1 LASVPFYCPSGRLKP
16 SSESWEL
23 FRLSATD
30 LQIPEITIHFGAER
44 DCRKLPDMWIHQDYT
59 EWLLPLFQ
67 QCHFI
72 AKLGNQRGAPL
83 ISLSTN
89 LGELGEVSHHTM

>member
-1 LASVPFYCPSGRLKP
+1 MG
-16 SSESWEL
+16 
-23 FRLSATD
+23 
-30 LQIPEITIHFGAER
+30 
-44 DCRKLPDMWIHQDYT
+44 IHQDYT

>member
-1 LASVPFYCPSGRLKP
+1 MG
-16 SSESWEL
+16 
-23 FRLSATD
+23 
-30 LQIPEITIHFGAER
+30 
-44 DCRKLPDMWIHQDYT
+44 IHQDYT

-89 LGELGEVSHHTM
+89 LGELGEVSHHTVWPGCFGSSMMSPHAFSTCPAVLH

>member
-1 LASVPFYCPSGRLKP
+1 
-16 SSESWEL
+16 
-23 FRLSATD
+23 
-30 LQIPEITIHFGAER
+30 
-44 DCRKLPDMWIHQDYT
+44 MWIHQDYT